1 MVHISV
7 GSGSDDLDN
16 PGHSG
21 HFFTGSSRSHPPI
34 RDRSHEIN
42 SIAFSQATE
51 RVDLACELPADH
63 FPQKLIYSN
72 RKSSTVIAVTVLS
85 R

>member
-16 PGHSG
+16 LGHSS
-21 HFFTGSSRSHPPI
+21 HLFTGSSRSHPPKKII

-51 RVDLACELPADH
+51 RVAWLNLGCELPSIC
-63 FPQKLIYSN
+63 IY
-72 RKSSTVIAVTVLS
+72 LF
-85 R
+85 

>member
-7 GSGSDDLDN
+7 GSESDDLDN

-21 HFFTGSSRSHPPI
+21 YFFTGSSRSHPPKKLFGI
-34 RDRSHEIN
+34 DHIEIN

-51 RVDLACELPADH
+51 RVAWLNLACELPSIC
-63 FPQKLIYSN
+63 IY
-72 RKSSTVIAVTVLS
+72 LF
-85 R
+85 